1 MVCMMSIYGISY
13 LYTYIYI
20 YMTQCLVLP
29 PPPEMAMVP
38 ICISRLWS
46 CVYTYVVCVC
56 ANAYSMY
63 MYVYMHTPVY
73 PSLPVDVVGGV
84 GGWRGGV
91 NPCGGGVGDQ
101 PTKKKIMGF
110 RRFFM
115 GWRSYLIKNPVLLTK
130 TWFSEKLTENSK
142 RAFDSSTRFSQGFG
156 WCSTVPPW
164 WSCRVTQVA
173 SNTAFPHCQPPPK
186 GTGHM
191 DSLRRRRDLEGHW
204 WLIRMK
210 DTN

>member
-1 MVCMMSIYGISY
+1 MHTACICM
-13 LYTYIYI
+13 
-20 YMTQCLVLP
+20 C
-29 PPPEMAMVP
+29 
-38 ICISRLWS
+38 ICIRL
-46 CVYTYVVCVC
+46 CIP
-56 ANAYSMY
+56 
-63 MYVYMHTPVY
+63 H
-73 PSLPVDVVGGV
+73 SLWMWWGVLAGGGEGLTHVVGGWATNPQKRRLWVFDAFLWV
-84 GGWRGGV
+84 GEATWSK
-91 NPCGGGVGDQ
+91 
-101 PTKKKIMGF
+101 T
-110 RRFFM
+110 RFCWLKS
-115 GWRSYLIKNPVLLTK
+115 G
-130 TWFSEKLTENSK
+130 FSEKLTENWK

-191 DSLRRRRDLEGHW
+191 DSLRRKRDLEGHW